1 MGWHDQDNI
10 LLALAD
16 LMRQSIMDE
25 DINVESSILHH
36 NEKVNLIPA
45 NLDLSALEVS
55 LVNVM
60 SREHI
65 LKNCLSKIKANMII
79 F

>member
-10 LLALAD
+10 PLTLAD

-36 NEKVNLIPA
+36 NENVDLIPA

-55 LVNVM
+55 LVNAM
-60 SREHI
+60 SKEY
-65 LKNCLSKIKANMII
+65 KINNKVIVGYGTPAY
-79 F
+79 